1 MVVSSKGTLLAARR
15 RDQWLER
22 SPIFARLD
30 GRFWRKASL
39 DCTSRVSGLEVRLG
53 SWSCQNG
60 LGMSP
65 GSQSPAVFQPA
76 IAAINGLTPMMF
88 MTRVRL

>member
-1 MVVSSKGTLLAARR
+1 
-15 RDQWLER
+15 
-22 SPIFARLD
+22 
-30 GRFWRKASL
+30 
-39 DCTSRVSGLEVRLG
+39 
-53 SWSCQNG
+53 
-60 LGMSP
+60 MSP